1 MQWRGVM
8 LAYWQFSLGWTAWLR
23 EDMGCHKKN
32 LASIKT
38 LHPAIII
45 LSTSITPPSPPKY

>member
-1 MQWRGVM
+1 M